1 VSKDLYIME
10 SIDNLAL
17 ISCFQLNYSYLLVR
31 EVGTVA
37 MGANPFAVTAEMAN
51 SKAELS
57 FIVIVLLCC
66 CYTIMILLTANIN
79 NTRRG

>member
-1 VSKDLYIME
+1 MCIGIYITE
-10 SIDNLAL
+10 SIIDWLSFL
-17 ISCFQLNYSYLLVR
+17 YFQLNCSYLLVR

-57 FIVIVLLCC
+57 FIF
-66 CYTIMILLTANIN
+66 ILLFYCVATL
-79 NTRRG
+79 

>member
-1 VSKDLYIME
+1 MSKDLYIMR
-10 SIDNLAL
+10 SIIDWLSF
-17 ISCFQLNYSYLLVR
+17 IIHFQLNYSYLLVR

-57 FIVIVLLCC
+57 FIVELLFYCVVA
-66 CYTIMILLTANIN
+66 TL
-79 NTRRG
+79 